1 MLNLGEPLGW
11 DSSFKN
17 NIRKQDDYLEE
28 LNITTYN
35 IFKDYLFWDVI
46 EALSKVHLVNTDMK
60 SDSTGAGRILS
71 EEDIYHTDNSY
82 VEGGADN
89 SPSKKLLKKQ
99 TFTSE

>member
-1 MLNLGEPLGW
+1 MIKDLPQLMLNLGEPLGW

-35 IFKDYLFWDVI
+35 SFKEYLFWDVI

-71 EEDIYHTDNSY
+71 DEDIYHTDNSY
-82 VEGGADN
+82 GEGGTD
-89 SPSKKLLKKQ
+89 KRLLKK
-99 TFTSE
+99 

>member
-1 MLNLGEPLGW
+1 MIKDLPQLMLNLGEPLGW

-35 IFKDYLFWDVI
+35 SFKEYLFWDVI

-71 EEDIYHTDNSY
+71 DEDIYHNTDNSY
-82 VEGGADN
+82 GGEGD
-89 SPSKKLLKKQ
+89 KKLLKK
-99 TFTSE
+99 

>member
-1 MLNLGEPLGW
+1 MIKDLPQLMLNLGDPLGW

-35 IFKDYLFWDVI
+35 SFKEYLFWDVI

-71 EEDIYHTDNSY
+71 DEDIYHTDNSY
-82 VEGGADN
+82 GEGGTD
-89 SPSKKLLKKQ
+89 KRLLKK
-99 TFTSE
+99 

>member
-1 MLNLGEPLGW
+1 MLKLGEPLGW

-17 NIRKQDDYLEE
+17 NIRKQDDYLED

-35 IFKDYLFWDVI
+35 SFKEYLFWDVI

-60 SDSTGAGRILS
+60 SDSTGAGRLPS

-82 VEGGADN
+82 AEGGQDN
-89 SPSKKLLKKQ
+89 ANSRKLLKKQ
-99 TFTSE
+99 TFTDE

>member
-17 NIRKQDDYLEE
+17 NICKQDDYLEE

-35 IFKDYLFWDVI
+35 SFKEYLFWDVI

-71 EEDIYHTDNSY
+71 DEDIYHTDNSY
-82 VEGGADN
+82 GEGGTDN

-99 TFTSE
+99 TFTNE